1 MATYPQFGSTQL
13 DPRIAGDSAPAQQDG
28 IVDELSKGYR
38 RGLRGAGSSL
48 AELAGAGAEALGATE
63 VASGARRV
71 AGSLREAAGAP
82 ELAPSVRSIRDVD
95 SVGSGLRWGAGM
107 MGEMTP
113 VLAAAV
119 AGGALTKNPMVGGTI
134 AMAPFEAGDIASRQ
148 DKTQGTAGSR
158 LAEAAGGGLASAVVG
173 NVLPTH
179 IMGKFGKGLRGDSSF
194 LPAMGKNIA
203 EGAGVGAVSE
213 AGNEGVKQ
221 FASRQEFDTEAITE
235 AGLGGAAF
243 GGAFGVPAGVAS
255 YAKGNAESIGKTATA
270 LKDKGMELGGK
281 IKDKAQ
287 SKLEDEGID
296 LGAAFDKGTD
306 LVKRGRTKVDESV
319 DRVINGQPLGDT
331 LKEFATATG
340 DRAKEIMDLSA
351 EEKGKKVREWATKMA
366 DDAGFNADKREA
378 VIQAAQKTGDRAAEI
393 TIATAKKAYDAAKRA
408 REQLKEFANSFPA
421 SMENGKL
428 KAGEHPASFNHDSI
442 IDVEARK
449 KSEDMSGP
457 KKVVLE
463 ALRESGLMES
473 RPDLFDHTDNINAL
487 ASTLSK
493 TMQQLAKGP
502 LTPRQLKGLTRVL
515 GDDTMPTL
523 SALRRA
529 VLTDADTENFFKNVS
544 AVSEAKRRSDEF
556 HKQIKTLMT
565 PEALAIYEKAGFNLG
580 ELEDQLVG
588 DARRAGGES
597 TFGNIAMNNVS
608 KEAYRTFFGPKA
620 DAAMTLT
627 EKYAKQAYKDPAQ
640 LDMLPESKKLL
651 KRPAATARDD
661 TPTRIDEGGAEV
673 EASEGGFDESGKR
686 VEKENVDRFEFGLD
700 ATRED
705 GGKRRKLG
713 GRRYN
718 ENLPDE
724 KAKLDQHLKDVQE
737 DYPEY
742 NVRVEGGRIVGE
754 RNAEEVKIGVE
765 SQERMR
771 FERGRTAGKT
781 AVKIGKTNYDAV
793 RITREMMGEIKDSG
807 LPSNVKAARA
817 FFEGVAR
824 LADAS
829 PDASKLDIPDSTVIA
844 YFGERAFTYGQA
856 KRVTA
861 NTAEDRMS
869 AEGKAA
875 LEVLRKEYRERGD
888 SPGLQ
893 KRLQKLLD
901 YERDKELTGGEDT
914 QERSMDRA
922 KKRAGGLPADQAGP
936 REQRSTAA
944 EPRSRAD
951 SQMRRRQAQ
960 YNAGEDVDVYA
971 DRAGNNIY
979 DEEGN
984 LTAAGVQE
992 WLSGEAHGGINP
1004 RDQGDKRDRP
1014 RRSYDAEQ
1022 RGEADTPRGRLR
1034 QRNRDTQDIADT
1046 EFRSYFKNRVEEGGR
1061 GRQELGKD
1069 ENIHMVAASGQDM
1082 VPRSNMDGS
1091 AHFVQSNV
1099 SKAEW
1104 KQRNS
1109 LANTFDEWKD
1119 VDSEPVRR
1127 LTARGEALL
1136 RNVDA
1141 MSTKDKREF
1150 FKVAEKFPS
1159 EAMETINRLAKTYAS
1174 AFVTPGATI
1183 APTGK
1188 PTPNAA
1194 KATTVQTLSDKG
1206 VTIGKPRSGDQ
1217 DTKSSVTLTPD
1228 IAARGKRR
1236 ADAEHGLTA
1245 DGFVPNKLYG
1255 EFRAP
1260 QSADRRAET
1269 AAGRAKLKEEGDRIR
1284 NGPSASTEK
1293 ELLRKLEYLNNP
1305 PPDYTTAMA
1314 RSIVATSKKELAVS
1328 TDEDARTLL
1337 RQIIKKGE
1345 SVLDGDASLET
1356 LEGRPDPKVVAAKK
1370 AAFLERAAS
1379 GDEGLIRELRTT
1391 DDAKGLQR
1399 ALAVLPDGAAR
1410 DAATQRMSELVKDDS
1425 VAYQLQTRKYSLVG
1439 VGIHNDLN
1447 KPGFPATHDSP
1458 IRHEGKFDWRK
1469 HKGKGEG
1476 NAAFGAGTY
1485 LSTAEGVHKSYKN
1498 KFTADA
1504 RAERIRA
1511 SGLRGYDSQL
1521 FDEDLLQE
1529 AAQRLEAMDGQ
1540 QWVITKDVN
1549 GYPHYQLGKDK
1560 DGFFTITKELNGPL
1574 FGEGNY
1580 SLRYYTARAKKSTLL
1595 NYGKTPEWLT
1605 ANMPSAKQLA
1615 EAAKVAE
1622 KSPTYEV
1629 SVNIEPHQIL
1639 NWDKLLA
1646 DQPDMLKLLEDDT
1659 EVKKGIEKEWDRRF
1673 ARPDDLV
1680 DLTGEDVYRV
1690 LTQHLGS
1697 QRAASEYL
1705 QSKGILGHKFNAA
1718 GGKNDKYPNYV
1729 IYDDSKIETNYVHF
1743 SQGRVDPNAT
1753 GPVNKQAVEEH
1764 INKVLGNSVRVFWP
1778 TFSVMPWAGDYTH
1791 VQKLIRISVQSLNP
1805 MSVAY
1810 HESMHAFVAN
1820 LRDMGATDV
1829 VAALEK
1835 AANSPH
1841 NITQVRE
1848 FFKNEPE
1855 VLKQLSDPEERVAYM
1870 YQLWAA
1876 GQLTPN
1882 PGARTVFQKIAAFFR
1897 KILGQWSNDQRAEHI
1912 MEYFNSGEYGKNMAS
1927 PNAVRRALMS
1937 PGRNKAYETAAGF
1950 TKGLADLADTL
1961 FTTGSA
1967 RVRETGVPALQDIA
1981 DAVKR
1986 QGKDTRGG
1994 TRGFV
1999 QASRLA
2005 ATKLRSEFAGRLDE
2019 HVTADHLREA
2029 IEALQTNTRAP
2040 SPEARNT
2047 VRAVRA
2053 QLKEARQYMLDAGA
2067 YVGDLGP
2074 EYFPRV
2080 WDVHYI
2086 SKNQKAFRDM
2096 LEPYVRSGALKG
2108 DVDKLIK
2115 KLVASEGHEFSVET
2129 DMPGMQFTKQ
2139 RILGFITDADA
2150 AGFLEK
2156 DLMETMHSYL
2166 TQAARRAEWFRLF
2179 GNGKLDALMSRAR
2192 KEGATKEQIE
2202 TTEQYLKGING
2213 TLGDNISP
2221 ALRRLYG
2228 NTIVYQNVRLLPL
2241 AVFSSL
2247 VDPMGIVVRGGT
2259 VRDAWSTFTKG
2270 IREIPLS
2277 FKKKSQK
2284 PGQAEEIAELV
2295 GVIDSAMLNHIT
2307 SDMYTQGMVGGTAK
2321 KINNAFFKYNMM
2333 EGLNRSYR
2341 VGATAA
2347 ALKFIAKH
2355 ADGTA
2360 SRHSKRWIKELG
2372 LDPSDVVKYK
2382 DRIALTQ
2389 AEGLSP
2395 EAEVRLHA
2403 AINQWVDGAVLRPD
2417 AADKPIWMN
2426 DPHYAIFS
2434 HLKQF
2439 IYSFQKTIIERTVH
2453 EFKNG
2458 NYTPAMALASY
2469 VPMMI
2474 ASDFIK
2480 GMIQGGGSQPEWKAG
2495 WGPVE
2500 YVGYGVQR
2508 AGLLG
2513 VGQFGVDAYE
2523 NMSRGGLGVTA
2534 LGGPAIEQLVDVL
2547 GTLSGRNQF
2556 GDVALDALPANALYS
2571 EAIGP
2576 GR

>member
-1 MATYPQFGSTQL
+1 MSTYPMFGSTQL
-13 DPRIAGDSAPAQQDG
+13 DPRISGEAAPSEVG
-28 IVDELSKGYR
+28 IVDELSRGYR

-173 NVLPTH
+173 NVLPTR

-235 AGLGGAAF
+235 TGLGGAAF

-306 LVKRGRTKVDESV
+306 LVKRGRTKVDDAV

-473 RPDLFDHTDNINAL
+473 RPDLFDHSDNINML

-502 LTPRQLKGLTRVL
+502 LSTKQMEKLTRVL

-529 VLTDADTENFFKNVS
+529 VLGDADTENFFKNVG
-544 AVSEAKRRSDEF
+544 AISDAQRTTSKLD
-556 HKQIKTLMT
+556 KQLRTLLT
-565 PEALAIYEKAGFNLG
+565 PEATENYQKLGFSLG
-580 ELEDQLVG
+580 ELQDYFV
-588 DARRAGGES
+588 DDYNRNTGGKG
-597 TFGNIAMNNVS
+597 TFGNIAMGKQS
-608 KEAYRTFFGPKA
+608 EDAYATFFGPKA
-620 DAAMTLT
+620 DAAKALI
-627 EKYAKQAYKDPAQ
+627 EKHAKTAFKDSAQ
-640 LDMLPESKKLL
+640 LDKLPESAKLL
-651 KRPAATARDD
+651 KKPAKPGREDGVETDRL
-661 TPTRIDEGGAEV
+661 DEAGNLV
-673 EASEGGFDESGKR
+673 EASEGGFDEAGRR
-686 VEKENVDRFEFGLD
+686 VEAEQTKVMMFGLG
-700 ATRED
+700 A
-705 GGKRRKLG
+705 KRTDG
-713 GRRYN
+713 GRRSVLNGESYD
-718 ENLPDE
+718 LPEMEPNATPEAYQAEPAYRRLAQHISDLKVRYPQHSVRFDSETGTILVE
-724 KAKLDQHLKDVQE
+724 KSVADGTLTDDVEAAMRLDTKKYANSPSALKIGDKSYDAMRVTRLTRKSMKKE
-737 DYPEY
+737 D
-742 NVRVEGGRIVGE
+742 GE
-754 RNAEEVKIGVE
+754 RADI
-765 SQERMR
+765 Q
-771 FERGRTAGKT
+771 
-781 AVKIGKTNYDAV
+781 
-793 RITREMMGEIKDSG
+793 
-807 LPSNVKAARA
+807 LARA
-817 FFEGVAR
+817 FHEGVAALIER
-824 LADAS
+824 HGAANV
-829 PDASKLDIPDSTVIA
+829 DIPDSTLIGSINGVKMTA
-844 YFGERAFTYGQA
+844 GQA
-856 KRVTA
+856 KALKPRLTR
-861 NTAEDRMS
+861 EDRIARNLDEAIVDLRVQYKEAKAKGEDVSEILEEYKDKVAEREALKLEIQTRENNRPDSGSDDKVDTGTRQAGKGDNIHAAAKDNKGEALVNRSNMAGQPHSAPNVTRTGDENVRKNTLSDAIAKWEEQVTTEPGRRLVARARVLYENIDIMS
-869 AEGKAA
+869 ANDRQRFYDTGTNKPETSEGPARASRARDA
-875 LEVLRKEYRERGD
+875 LEVVNTL
-888 SPGLQ
+888 
-893 KRLQKLLD
+893 
-901 YERDKELTGGEDT
+901 
-914 QERSMDRA
+914 A
-922 KKRAGGLPADQAGP
+922 KKYAKQIEGRTKWNPIDNDVRSKLNPTVERAGP
-936 REQRSTAA
+936 
-944 EPRSRAD
+944 
-951 SQMRRRQAQ
+951 
-960 YNAGEDVDVYA
+960 
-971 DRAGNNIY
+971 
-979 DEEGN
+979 
-984 LTAAGVQE
+984 
-992 WLSGEAHGGINP
+992 
-1004 RDQGDKRDRP
+1004 
-1014 RRSYDAEQ
+1014 
-1022 RGEADTPRGRLR
+1022 
-1034 QRNRDTQDIADT
+1034 
-1046 EFRSYFKNRVEEGGR
+1046 
-1061 GRQELGKD
+1061 
-1069 ENIHMVAASGQDM
+1069 
-1082 VPRSNMDGS
+1082 
-1091 AHFVQSNV
+1091 
-1099 SKAEW
+1099 
-1104 KQRNS
+1104 
-1109 LANTFDEWKD
+1109 
-1119 VDSEPVRR
+1119 
-1127 LTARGEALL
+1127 
-1136 RNVDA
+1136 
-1141 MSTKDKREF
+1141 TKDK
-1150 FKVAEKFPS
+1150 
-1159 EAMETINRLAKTYAS
+1159 
-1174 AFVTPGATI
+1174 PGAVGERP
-1183 APTGK
+1183 AGSRGEFS
-1188 PTPNAA
+1188 A
-1194 KATTVQTLSDKG
+1194 
-1206 VTIGKPRSGDQ
+1206 
-1217 DTKSSVTLTPD
+1217 TPD
-1228 IAARGKRR
+1228 IAARGARRKQAEDAFLGRGPRSDVDNPDVIGPEFEAAIQKLLDKRN
-1236 ADAEHGLTA
+1236 A
-1245 DGFVPNKLYG
+1245 VPN
-1255 EFRAP
+1255 
-1260 QSADRRAET
+1260 
-1269 AAGRAKLKEEGDRIR
+1269 
-1284 NGPSASTEK
+1284 EK
-1293 ELLRKLEYLNNP
+1293 QLLAQLEYLNNP
-1305 PPDYTTAMA
+1305 PADYTTAQA
-1314 RSIVATSKKELAVS
+1314 RKIVADARQFLTRG
-1328 TDEDARTLL
+1328 DEDARTLL

-1410 DAATQRMSELVKDDS
+1410 DAAMQRMSELVKDDS

-1485 LSTAEGVHKSYKN
+1485 LSTADGVHKSYKN
-1498 KFTADA
+1498 QFSGGNAKTEYLRRALEEVNESLQDNPSKLTAKEIREFVEENLREYLDGSDGWLDLEIADA
-1504 RAERIRA
+1504 
-1511 SGLRGYDSQL
+1511 
-1521 FDEDLLQE
+1521 LQE
-1529 AAQRLEAMDGQ
+1529 LKSMSDE
-1540 QWVITKDVN
+1540 
-1549 GYPHYQLGKDK
+1549 
-1560 DGFFTITKELNGPL
+1560 
-1574 FGEGNY
+1574 
-1580 SLRYYTARAKKSTLL
+1580 SLTR
-1595 NYGKTPEWLT
+1595 G
-1605 ANMPSAKQLA
+1605 
-1615 EAAKVAE
+1615 

-1639 NWDKLLA
+1639 DWDKPLREQPQEVRDAVKAAYKALGVNTDPVKMWDGNAIARARITTNAEGNVYSVALTDGWEMQAKLVKGFLGEKDGKAATMRA
-1646 DQPDMLKLLEDDT
+1646 DMWSVRLYKDGQ
-1659 EVKKGIEKEWDRRF
+1659 
-1673 ARPDDLV
+1673 LV
-1680 DLTGEDVYRV
+1680 PKTGRYGPLTGSSGLESVDSLLRSLAQTNKWYDQLVADVDAKTGSTVYRS
-1690 LTQHLGS
+1690 LQDWYKS
-1697 QRAASEYL
+1697 QEAASDAL
-1705 QSKGILGHKFNAA
+1705 QAVGILGHKFNAA
-1718 GGKNDKYPNYV
+1718 GGKNDRHPNYV

-1753 GPVNKQAVEEH
+1753 GPINKQAVEEH
-1764 INKVLGNSVRVFWP
+1764 IEKVLGKSVRTFWP
-1778 TFSVMPWAGDYTH
+1778 TFSIMPWAGDYTH

-1876 GQLTPN
+1876 GQLTPS

-1912 MEYFNSGEYGKNMAS
+1912 MEYFNSGEYAKGMAS
-1927 PNAVRRALMS
+1927 PNAVRRALMA

-2005 ATKLRSEFAGRLDE
+2005 ATKLRSEFASRLDE
-2019 HVTADHLREA
+2019 HVTSDHLREA
-2029 IEALQTNTRAP
+2029 IEALQTNARAP

-2080 WDVHYI
+2080 WDIHYI

-2139 RILGFITDADA
+2139 RVLGFISDADA

-2179 GNGKLDALMSRAR
+2179 GNGKLDALLSRAR

-2270 IREIPLS
+2270 IREIPGS
-2277 FKKKSQK
+2277 FRKKSQK

-2321 KINNAFFKYNMM
+2321 KINNAFFKYNLM

-2360 SRHSKRWIKELG
+2360 SRHSQRWIKELG
-2372 LDPSDVVKYK
+2372 LDPSDVKVYQ

-2403 AINQWVDGAVLRPD
+2403 AINQWVDGAILRPD

-2480 GMIQGGGSQPEWKAG
+2480 GMIQGGGSQPDWKKD

-2508 AGLLG
+2508 AGLLS